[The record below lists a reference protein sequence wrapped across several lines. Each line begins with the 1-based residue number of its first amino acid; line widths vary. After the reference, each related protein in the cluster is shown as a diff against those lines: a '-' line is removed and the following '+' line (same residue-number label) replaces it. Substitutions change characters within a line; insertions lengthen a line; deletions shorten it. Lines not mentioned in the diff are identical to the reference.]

1 MPNYTLNMQKCI
13 QHLRSHAY
21 AKSHHQCAAFVKS
34 AMSAGGLPYFP
45 ANGGDNWRVCQ
56 KLGYTRYNPV
66 GVNTNQPTPTY
77 TNRSPRNAVVGDIC
91 CVYSSGTVGH
101 MCMYDGFQWIS
112 DFKQN
117 SCIPYSTW
125 WGATFWRWKD
135 APAGDF
141 AYTGD
146 MSMDMGMG
154 GGFGGMMSSQEALS
168 NAYPVHNEYQTIT
181 GTGGNIFESA
191 NYNAITSAH
200 MTTDPSTLHKQAD
213 TQHTRIYSTN
223 DSTIVLDE
231 LSLPL
236 YHQND
241 NWANKNVT
249 KKQEQEIIDKN
260 EALKNKQTTD
270 SSSIDSSTNS

>member
-1 MPNYTLNMQKCI
+1 MPNYTLNMAACI

-56 KLGYTRYNPV
+56 KLGYIRYQPV
-66 GVNTNQPTPTY
+66 GVNTNQYTPT
-77 TNRSPRNAVVGDIC
+77 TENRSPRNAVVGDIC

-101 MCMYDGFQWIS
+101 MCMFDGYQWIS

-117 SCIPYSTW
+117 TCIPYRTW

-141 AYTGD
+141 SV
-146 MSMDMGMG
+146 MSSDPG
-154 GGFGGMMSSQEALS
+154 GGGGMYGQMSSQEALS
-168 NAYPVHNEYQTIT
+168 NAYPVHNEYTTLT
-181 GTGGNIFESA
+181 GSGGNIFESA
-191 NYNAITSAH
+191 SYNSITAAS
-200 MTTDPSTLHKQAD
+200 MSTDASWFSPNSSVNGN
-213 TQHTRIYSTN
+213 QHVRIYSTN

-231 LSLPL
+231 LSLPI
-236 YHQND
+236 YHQDD
-241 NWANKNVT
+241 NWANKYATV
-249 KKQEQEIIDKN
+249 EQENEIIN
-260 EALKNKQTTD
+260 KNKELNKPKTETTD
-270 SSSIDSSTNS
+270 SSIA